1 MRSHCPR
8 EGYRVSQAHLSSIYV
23 CIIAEGG
30 VERKGETWRSWSL
43 TPSVGEVTICDRSIL
58 VIDHSFVPSGE
69 STQRYVPTLAK
80 HTFSSLSR
88 RLSTAGFKKDFVRR
102 AILPDWWDKSCE
114 QDQSLLTDLEIRVAR
129 FLELPLSVVRDP
141 TAPLSPLQRSEVKL
155 RRVRYVEQD
164 RLAPA
169 IHAALQIAGAVNRCV
184 DSVAPDSGSI
194 PVDGLSWRDEISRDS
209 PHVSLQDILTDL
221 WARGIPVVHIDTLPT
236 PGFQGLACIVEG
248 RPTIL
253 LGQRYDEPGRTA
265 FIVAH
270 EFGHISSGDCAPEH
284 PVVDEEAQVMDGSC
298 MEKSADRYATQV
310 LVGENAI
317 PEIVGNDYRELAQN
331 AANLESERGA
341 DAGAIIYAWASRA
354 RDYSQASMAVKA
366 LYRGSGALRLLRR
379 HFESNVNIEDAS
391 ETDRALLGCVLG

>member
-1 MRSHCPR
+1 M
-8 EGYRVSQAHLSSIYV
+8 
-23 CIIAEGG
+23 
-30 VERKGETWRSWSL
+30 
-43 TPSVGEVTICDRSIL
+43 
-58 VIDHSFVPSGE
+58 
-69 STQRYVPTLAK
+69 AK

-88 RLSTAGFKKDFVRR
+88 RLASAGFKKDFVRR

-114 QDQSLLTDLEIRVAR
+114 RDQSLLTDLEIRVAR

-141 TAPLSPLQRSEVKL
+141 TAPLSPLHRSEVKL

-164 RLAPA
+164 RLAPS
-169 IHAALQIAGAVNRCV
+169 IHAALRIAGAVGRCMGR
-184 DSVAPDSGSI
+184 DAPELDDI
-194 PVDGLSWRDEISRDS
+194 PVDGLSWRNEINNGASG
-209 PHVSLQDILTDL
+209 HVSLQDILTDL
-221 WARGIPVVHIDTLPT
+221 WGRGIPVVPIDTLPT
-236 PGFQGLACIVEG
+236 PGFQGLACIVED

-253 LGQRYDEPGRTA
+253 LGQRYDEPGRVA

-270 EFGHISSGDCAPEH
+270 EFGHISSRDCAPEH
-284 PVVDEEAQVMDGSC
+284 PVVDEEAQVHDDSD
-298 MEKSADRYATQV
+298 MEKSADLYATQV

-317 PEIVGNDYRELAQN
+317 PEIIGDDYRELAQN

-366 LYRGSGALRLLRR
+366 LYRDSGAFRLLRR
-379 HFESNVNIEDAS
+379 HFESNVNIENAS